1 MLKLVLVCAFLA
13 AIFAANAVSLCI
25 RDICN
30 NTIPESICVTNGR
43 TTRLF
48 KSECE
53 MRIAECSDR
62 EIWEQTSLSDCFST
76 KGSAIIID
84 PINLSPEIPDL
95 NINLDLNIQKSC
107 NMDCMD
113 TYDPVCGFDGSS
125 YMVFRN
131 SCDLAYTKCMKST
144 NYDVV
149 DSNLCN
155 MEPDLTLF

>member
-1 MLKLVLVCAFLA
+1 M
-13 AIFAANAVSLCI
+13 IFFSLI
-25 RDICN
+25 I
-30 NTIPESICVTNGR
+30 V
-43 TTRLF
+43 
-48 KSECE
+48 
-53 MRIAECSDR
+53 
-62 EIWEQTSLSDCFST
+62 WEQTSLSDCFST

-113 TYDPVCGFDGSS
+113 TYDPVCGFDGTS

-144 NYDVV
+144 SELLNWHFTEIILISFFFVTDYDVV